1 MLYRH
6 FVLIFMLLGAHSCFA
21 GELSIKNDQKRVVI
35 VSHFNLKV
43 GKKSQQADEKY
54 LYKGMVD
61 RCKGDKNTI
70 TDLFLLQGKKRHY
83 LGSLKGFGDYQILQP
98 VHETFGVHDSSRE
111 TLFVLYKQQNNLWLS
126 QARLVKHGRVNIF
139 SYDAGTSIYNKNQAV
154 LQDNG
159 VLEKKIKLIKKQNL
173 ATSYSLFHNDFL
185 NN

>member
-6 FVLIFMLLGAHSCFA
+6 FVLIFMLLGVHSCFA
-21 GELSIKNDQKRVVI
+21 GELFIKNDQKRVVV
-35 VSHFNLKV
+35 VSRFNLKV
-43 GKKSQQADEKY
+43 GEKLQKTDEKY
-54 LYKGMVD
+54 LYKGMAD

-98 VHETFGVHDSSRE
+98 VHETFGAHDGSRE

-126 QARLVKHGRVNIF
+126 QARLVKHGRVNVF
-139 SYDAGTSIYNKNQAV
+139 SYDAGASIYNKNQDV

-159 VLEKKIKLIKKQNL
+159 VLEKKIKPIKQQNL
-173 ATSYSLFHNDFL
+173 ATPYSLFYNDFL
-185 NN
+185 KN